1 MSVAACNVTMSTGSK
16 CRNGSPHIIWLCAGY
31 EFRVAAVCWNNL
43 RCRVDPVGVRI
54 STPDVPPPS
63 VTLSREDQ
71 LRALEF
77 LMGECSVLYVPYCQ
91 QQVIDR
97 QLRRIPPWRLQDI
110 AIPSL
115 EQNWFFE
122 EKISIMD
129 MPDTETPEQSRDLIE
144 WLGTDDAETDAEKDS
159 DDKSSSSAFKVRP
172 SP

>member
-1 MSVAACNVTMSTGSK
+1 M
-16 CRNGSPHIIWLCAGY
+16 WLCAGY

-43 RCRVDPVGVRI
+43 QCQVDPVAARI

-63 VTLSREDQ
+63 VTLTREAL

-77 LMGECSVLYVPYCQ
+77 LMGECSVLYVPFCQ

-97 QLRRIPPWRLQDI
+97 QLRRIPPWKLQDI

-115 EQNWFFE
+115 EQNWFSE

-144 WLGTDDAETDAEKDS
+144 WLGTDDAEKES
-159 DDKSSSSAFKVRP
+159 DDKSSSSASKVRP
-172 SP
+172 SA